1 MDLHVHVHV
10 DVHVNLGAIVS
21 YILSVDR
28 HTASCGTNHLSST
41 FDCYV
46 KWITLAAL
54 YLKDSC
60 KRREIKSF

>member
-1 MDLHVHVHV
+1 MDLHVHV

-28 HTASCGTNHLSST
+28 RTASRGTNHLSST

-46 KWITLAAL
+46 KWIT
-54 YLKDSC
+54 
-60 KRREIKSF
+60 